1 MEKTDNQVQNEKEK
15 KTDNQTDK
23 QGQNNSN
30 ESIKSNQQ
38 KGIDV
43 NFILLLV
50 IVMGL
55 VAYIAYQKGEN
66 TGRDSKPGSKH
77 AVDTRIQQLQ
87 IANEKIKDVCFCN
100 YTKNTLE
107 NKLIV
112 LTTTLDCEINRESSK
127 KFWKIP
133 WGSAAEKVLFKGNKI
148 QYKVPLDSNKIK
160 VEFNTKTN
168 SIRVT
173 TPPVEIDYDLVEIQ
187 SKPSM
192 IEKEVDGS
200 WLPGGPN
207 VAELDK
213 AIFEEVREAVLDV
226 AERELSLK
234 ALAKQQAEKVVYDFF
249 YMIMSE
255 FLKEN
260 RIGMEVIIP

>member
-1 MEKTDNQVQNEKEK
+1 MDKE
-15 KTDNQTDK
+15 NQTEN
-23 QGQNNSN
+23 QNLNLNSNTNTNQNNSN
-30 ESIKSNQQ
+30 EKVVISQQ
-38 KGIDV
+38 KGFDV

-50 IVMGL
+50 IVIGL
-55 VAYIAYQKGEN
+55 VGYIAYKKGDDD
-66 TGRDSKPGSKH
+66 GRKAKHPSKH
-77 AVDTRIQQLQ
+77 TIDTRIQQLQ
-87 IANEKIKDVCFCN
+87 IANDKIKDVCFCN
-100 YTKNTLE
+100 YTKKTLE

-112 LTTTLDCEINRESSK
+112 LTTTLDCEISRESSRK
-127 KFWKIP
+127 LWKIP

-192 IEKEVDGS
+192 IEKEVNGS
-200 WLPGGPN
+200 WLPGGPD

-226 AERELSLK
+226 AEREASLK

-249 YMIMSE
+249 YMIMSS

-260 RIGMEVIIP
+260 SIGMEVIIP